1 MSRLPCFVVT
11 GRGTMLVYDRHKSD
25 SYYLIRDGVE
35 FIMHH
40 ELVLEYIASGGT
52 IKNLELVNGVL
63 HSDFDIQRDIYIS
76 KLSLLYGIEV
86 NMFPTEEGYP
96 YISFM
101 FTRDLPTPIVIDWSK
116 LSPSLNFRTSC
127 VAVPIRCTVK
137 LDTSICAC
145 SLHES
150 YLSIDITD
158 LPYSW
163 LFNKFISDEI
173 YFVNGAELIDRSL
186 RAYPEKALGY
196 LLGINSDFSTF
207 RKYESILLDSFM
219 FLFRYDKSKLL
230 CTDKDTYRYY
240 MELVDIEFTDLVVVL
255 RQRHFSG
262 SRCNSELS
270 DEFIQVFGV
279 FERYFL
285 ACGSSDKIY
294 KLFRTLL
301 ADLQFIPV

>member
-1 MSRLPCFVVT
+1 
-11 GRGTMLVYDRHKSD
+11 MLVYDRHKSD
-25 SYYLIRDGVE
+25 SYYLIRNGVG
-35 FIMHH
+35 FRMHH

-52 IKNLELVNGVL
+52 IKNLEPKNGVL
-63 HSDFDIQRDIYIS
+63 RSDFDIQRNAYIS

-96 YISFM
+96 HISFM
-101 FTRDLPTPIVIDWSK
+101 FTRDLPIPIVIDWSK

-127 VAVPIRCTVK
+127 VAVPIRCTIK
-137 LDTSICAC
+137 LDTSVCVC
-145 SLHES
+145 NLRES

-158 LPYSW
+158 VPYSW

-173 YFVNGAELIDRSL
+173 NFVNGAELIDRSL

-196 LLGINSDFSTF
+196 LLGINSDFFTF

-230 CTDKDTYRYY
+230 CTDGDTYRYY
-240 MELVDIEFTDLVVVL
+240 MELKGVGFTDLTVVL
-255 RQRHFSG
+255 RQRHFLG
-262 SRCNSELS
+262 SRFNSGLS
-270 DEFIQVFGV
+270 DEFIQVFRV

-285 ACGSSDKIY
+285 ARGSSDKIY